1 MEPTLESG
9 QGLIALRTSTA
20 APGQLRC
27 VEHPEQPD
35 FWLVKRV
42 ASVNDHNGVEMMH
55 VMSDNSSVDTI
66 DSRRFGD
73 VPVAGSYRV
82 VVRIPLRL
90 M

>member
-20 APGQLRC
+20 AVGQLRC
-27 VEHPEQPD
+27 FEHPDRPG

-42 ASVNDHNGVEMMH
+42 ESMLDLDGITMMH
-55 VMSDNSSVDTI
+55 VVSDNTRVATV
-66 DSRRFGD
+66 DSRRFGA

-82 VVRIPLRL
+82 VVKVPLRL